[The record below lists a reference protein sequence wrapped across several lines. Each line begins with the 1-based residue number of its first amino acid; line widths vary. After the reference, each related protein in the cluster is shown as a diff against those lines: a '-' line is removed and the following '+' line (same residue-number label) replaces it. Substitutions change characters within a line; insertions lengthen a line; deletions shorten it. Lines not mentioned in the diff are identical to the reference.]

1 MLPPTAEA
9 FVRDSLIQRDDIPDG
24 GAVEVEATVDGQPES
39 VVLTRRGPDVAG
51 FLNVCPHA
59 GRRLD
64 YAPGRFLFD
73 QGRLV
78 CAAHG
83 ASFEALSGLCVGG
96 PCRGQSLAAVALA
109 VDADG
114 AVRLA

>member
-24 GAVEVEATVDGQPES
+24 GAAELEIVLEGQPES
-39 VVLTRRGPDVAG
+39 VVVVRQGAAVAG

-96 PCRGQSLAAVALA
+96 PCRGQSLQAVPVV

-114 AVRLA
+114 AVRPA